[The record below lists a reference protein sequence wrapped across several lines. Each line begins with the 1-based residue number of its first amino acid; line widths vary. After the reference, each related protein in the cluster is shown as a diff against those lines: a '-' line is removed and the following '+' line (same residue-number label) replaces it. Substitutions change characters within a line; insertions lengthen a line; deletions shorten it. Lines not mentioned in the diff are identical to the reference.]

1 MATEYGVTS
10 EGFVIKPLNIIQQE
24 IGEDL
29 KSSRGEQINLQPE
42 SIFGSLRD
50 VAAERLHELWEL
62 AQNVYNSQYPQTAE
76 DVSFENILDFAALEL
91 LSARESTIDTQAFFG
106 TATTVIPA
114 GTQVSVDGDSTIIF
128 ETNIEVTL
136 IAGTDEVQNIEF
148 SATPTS
154 GTFTLKYNTEETAVL
169 NYNVSNTDVQTAL
182 NNLASLSGVTVSGSI
197 AADFVVTF
205 TSNDGKQPQPT
216 LTIGTNTL
224 SPSTTITITKTI
236 IGVYQGTCS
245 MTCTETGPSNANVKT
260 VTVIEN
266 AISGLTRTFNVDDA
280 NLGRDQETIPEARIR
295 RNTRLVTS
303 HAGPPEAIKNHVLQ
317 LNNDEYADLKQL
329 EYVCVY
335 ENTKDVIDSRNI
347 PGHGVMVC
355 VRQENDSDERDNE
368 IAQQIFESKCAGIET
383 SFGNDMQDIT
393 FSVTPTSGTWT
404 LKYSGQETASLA
416 YNISAATLQ
425 TELNNLS
432 SLSGVIVTG
441 DVASGFVVEFAGNNA
456 GKPCLLLEVGTNSLS
471 PSTVIT
477 IERQF
482 NKVTKQ
488 IQDSCSINHD
498 IQFTRPNEVAISLIL
513 DNFTTTSDYPI
524 NGDNE
529 VKAYIV
535 AWGNT
540 LGVGIDI
547 IVYPQLIAQIANVIG
562 ITDFDIKI
570 GKKSDGTPTTDN
582 NVIISDGTST
592 HPEFS
597 SWSTTDI
604 TINHV

>member
-42 SIFGSLRD
+42 SVFGSLRD
-50 VAAERLHELWEL
+50 VAAERLHEIWEL

-76 DVSFENILDFAALEL
+76 DVSFENVLDFAALEL
-91 LSARESTIDTQAFFG
+91 LSARASTIDIQAFFG
-106 TATTVIPA
+106 TASTAIPV
-114 GTQVSVDGDSTIIF
+114 GTKISVVGDSTIIF
-128 ETNIEVTL
+128 ETDNEITL
-136 IAGTDEVQNIEF
+136 IAGTDEIQNISF
-148 SATPTS
+148 SVTPTS
-154 GTFTLKYNTEETAVL
+154 GTFTLKYNTEETATL
-169 NYNVSNTDVQTAL
+169 NYNASNTDVQTAL
-182 NNLASLSGVTVSGSI
+182 NNLTSLSGVTVTGSI
-197 AADFVVTF
+197 AADFVITF
-205 TSNDGKQPQPT
+205 AGDDGKQPQST
-216 LTIGTNTL
+216 LTVGTNSL
-224 SPSTTITITKTI
+224 SPTTTITITKTI
-236 IGVYQGTCS
+236 AGIYQGTCS
-245 MTCTETGPSNANVKT
+245 MTCTETGPNNANAKT

-266 AISGLTRTFNVDDA
+266 AVSGLTRTFNVNDA
-280 NLGRDQETIPEARIR
+280 NLGRNQETIPEARIR

-303 HAGPPEAIKNHVLQ
+303 QAGPPEAIRNHILQ
-317 LNNDEYADLKQL
+317 LNNDEYSDLPQL

-335 ENTKDVIDSRNI
+335 ENTTDVVDSRNI
-347 PGHGVMVC
+347 PAHGIMVC
-355 VRQENDSDERDNE
+355 VRQEGDVDDRDEE
-368 IAQQIFESKCAGIET
+368 IAQQIYGSGAAGIET
-383 SFGNDMQDIT
+383 SFGNDIQNIT

-404 LKYSGQETASLA
+404 LKYNAIETASLA

-432 SLSGVIVTG
+432 SLSGVVVTG
-441 DVASGFVVEFAGNNA
+441 DIATGFEVEFAGDNS
-456 GKPCLLLEVGTNSLS
+456 GKLCSLLVVGTNSLS

-477 IERQF
+477 IERDY
-482 NKVTKQ
+482 NKVTTQ
-488 IQDSCSINHD
+488 IKDSCGISHN
-498 IQFTRPNEVAISLIL
+498 IQHTRPNEVAISLIL
-513 DNFTTTSDYPI
+513 DNFATTSDYPV
-524 NGDNE
+524 NGDDE

-535 AWGNT
+535 AWGNA

-562 ITDFDIKI
+562 ITDFDVKI
-570 GKKSDGTPTTDN
+570 GKKADGTPTTDN
-582 NVIISDGTST
+582 NVLISDGTST